1 VGKIFIGDLLWMLVK
16 QIILILNFKNH
27 FCLSSLFFN
36 LDLFYYM
43 LIYNSLN
50 YNYRFYIKSG
60 NLEHPGDT
68 IPVDSTIEIKTK
80 NLIDNNERFFKIG
93 NFSNNGIANGK
104 ILSDYGPIEELQIN
118 IYKNITNWIIINEI
132 AFLSH

>member
-1 VGKIFIGDLLWMLVK
+1 
-16 QIILILNFKNH
+16 
-27 FCLSSLFFN
+27 
-36 LDLFYYM
+36 M